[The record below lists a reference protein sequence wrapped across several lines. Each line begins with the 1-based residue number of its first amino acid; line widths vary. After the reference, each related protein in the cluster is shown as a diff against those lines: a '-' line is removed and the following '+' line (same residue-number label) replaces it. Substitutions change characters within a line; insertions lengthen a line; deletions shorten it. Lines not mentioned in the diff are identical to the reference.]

1 MSLFYIS
8 WTRQSSS
15 KLDLTENNNKIMLG
29 INYSNLCIE
38 PLFNENNSSVI
49 TDKDKIAKEVL
60 QINQSKVLNLQLRKP
75 IKVHSIFFPKIALY
89 FLFELKLI
97 IKYNSRSFFCQV
109 FYLNIQ
115 APKLRERKF
124 KKQEVQV
131 IKVEPL
137 AWDQSYVYK

>member
-75 IKVHSIFFPKIALY
+75 IKVL
-89 FLFELKLI
+89 LFELKL
-97 IKYNSRSFFCQV
+97 
-109 FYLNIQ
+109 
-115 APKLRERKF
+115 AH
-124 KKQEVQV
+124 
-131 IKVEPL
+131 
-137 AWDQSYVYK
+137 